1 MVSMETG
8 NMDPMARIDI
18 EAARRYYY
26 KREARRRAQ
35 REAERQRWLERARH
49 AIRRIAEHYPGV
61 QRVYLFGSITQPGRF
76 GERSDIDIAVEC
88 EDLETE
94 SAFWHALE
102 LELQRTV
109 DLRPLTS
116 AIAQAVTM
124 TGEQVYEREDM
135 DADQ

>member
-1 MVSMETG
+1 
-8 NMDPMARIDI
+8 MARIDI

-49 AIRRIAEHYPGV
+49 AIRRIAERYPGV
-61 QRVYLFGSITQPGRF
+61 RRVYLFGSITQPGRF

-109 DLRPLTS
+109 DLRPLTG
-116 AIAQAVTM
+116 AIAQVVTM